1 MSYEITN
8 QQRRRILNGFNKLKD
23 AVYMVQETNDL
34 YLSNIRDMDEFQTL
48 LADILKFEPKRN
60 EEGFSQWHSNWVLKA
75 NTVIKKGD

>member
-48 LADILKFEPKRN
+48 LADILKFEPKKTK
-60 EEGFSQWHSNWVLKA
+60 EGFAQWHSDWVLKA